1 MSAARTTAPGM
12 RAQLRRMVLRW
23 RRASV
28 PAWLIEQTLAGQLA
42 QAEEERHDARR
53 KAEAEQ
59 RGGGR

>member
-1 MSAARTTAPGM
+1 M